1 MPAFEFMKALVVL
14 CDLWPWLASI
24 AQGGKVSTPIP
35 FWDQRPPQSLV
46 HLNEHQQN
54 LEFIKSANFTSNR
67 SNLTLATDFMTTGRA
82 KQSRMKLNVSLS

>member
-35 FWDQRPPQSLV
+35 FWDQRPEPPQSSV
-46 HLNEHQQN
+46 HLSEHQQN
-54 LEFIKSANFTSNR
+54 LEFIKSANFCVKDI
-67 SNLTLATDFMTTGRA
+67 L
-82 KQSRMKLNVSLS
+82 